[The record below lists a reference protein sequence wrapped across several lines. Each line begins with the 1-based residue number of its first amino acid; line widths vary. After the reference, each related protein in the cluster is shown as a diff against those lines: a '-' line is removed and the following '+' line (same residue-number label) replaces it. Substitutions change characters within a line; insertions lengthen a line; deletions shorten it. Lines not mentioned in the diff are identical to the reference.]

1 MYPFRSRESPVKRR
15 VISPTVEQREEA
27 TPAATDHADP
37 NAGQRATA
45 TSQVGP
51 GGRGRRRRRRRR
63 RQREQPHVAARLQ
76 AGLLQRRTAT
86 TAAGPTAATSLSA
99 IAASGHIKSGTVLQM
114 ISDL

>member
-1 MYPFRSRESPVKRR
+1 MNTLNFSLHRSGKSPVKRR

-51 GGRGRRRRRRRR
+51 GGRGRRRRRR
-63 RQREQPHVAARLQ
+63 QREQPHVAARL
-76 AGLLQRRTAT
+76 
-86 TAAGPTAATSLSA
+86 
-99 IAASGHIKSGTVLQM
+99 
-114 ISDL
+114 